1 MFPCALLC
9 DQVKF
14 KWRIVE
20 AWNVEPRTAPATLD
34 SRFGG
39 LLHLPHSPL
48 LQLHPLA
55 ASSTSSDFASI
66 PHIPFSH
73 PSTLPPLQ
81 PPCLLHFASTPYL
94 PLSHPSTLPTLQP
107 PCLLHFASTPYYIP
121 LSHPSIHP
129 LLAPLQSPCLLHFA
143 SSPYLPLSHP
153 STLAP
158 LQSPCLVHFASAP
171 YITSS
176 IHPHLPLVRHHGRL
190 VRRPPLRPRRG
201 AGREVRVERRVVEV
215 FAATAEVHHYCAPR
229 QKESQSPLFAAAPPP
244 PQPPPP
250 KGSCPKAVPLSPHH
264 PFEKLG
270 NSFLYES
277 G

>member
-1 MFPCALLC
+1 M
-9 DQVKF
+9 
-14 KWRIVE
+14 
-20 AWNVEPRTAPATLD
+20 EPRTAPPTLD

-39 LLHLPHSPL
+39 VIHLPHSPL

-94 PLSHPSTLPTLQP
+94 PLSHPSTL
-107 PCLLHFASTPYYIP
+107 
-121 LSHPSIHP
+121 
-129 LLAPLQSPCLLHFA
+129 
-143 SSPYLPLSHP
+143 
-153 STLAP
+153 AP
-158 LQSPCLVHFASAP
+158 LQSPCLVHFASTP
-171 YITSS
+171 YITFS

-250 KGSCPKAVPLSPHH
+250 KGCASLPREPHH
-264 PFEKLG
+264 PFEIIPFSTSLG
-270 NSFLYES
+270 EDLLLFLRLYHKKE
-277 G
+277 

>member
-1 MFPCALLC
+1 MPALLAKI
-9 DQVKF
+9 QVAHS
-14 KWRIVE
+14 RSVE
-20 AWNVEPRTAPATLD
+20 RGTANRPPPTLD

-55 ASSTSSDFASI
+55 ASSTSGDFASI

-81 PPCLLHFASTPYL
+81 PPCLLHFASAPYIPL
-94 PLSHPSTLPTLQP
+94 PHPSTLP
-107 PCLLHFASTPYYIP
+107 
-121 LSHPSIHP
+121 
-129 LLAPLQSPCLLHFA
+129 PLQSPCLLHFA
-143 SSPYLPLSHP
+143 SATYIPLSHP
-153 STLAP
+153 STLPP

-201 AGREVRVERRVVEV
+201 AGREVRVERRVVKV
-215 FAATAEVHHYCAPR
+215 FAAAAEVHHYCAPR
-229 QKESQSPLFAAAPPP
+229 QNEPQSPLFAAAPPP
-244 PQPPPP
+244 PPPPP
-250 KGSCPKAVPLSPHH
+250 KSRALSPHDRLST
-264 PFEKLG
+264 PRRPPPPAPRPRRYLAG
-270 NSFLYES
+270 YQIP
-277 G
+277 

>member
-1 MFPCALLC
+1 ME
-9 DQVKF
+9 
-14 KWRIVE
+14 RG
-20 AWNVEPRTAPATLD
+20 TAPATLD

-81 PPCLLHFASTPYL
+81 PPCLLHFASTPY
-94 PLSHPSTLPTLQP
+94 
-107 PCLLHFASTPYYIP
+107 
-121 LSHPSIHP
+121 
-129 LLAPLQSPCLLHFA
+129 
-143 SSPYLPLSHP
+143 
-153 STLAP
+153 
-158 LQSPCLVHFASAP
+158 
-171 YITSS
+171 ITFS

-277 G
+277 SSG

>member
-1 MFPCALLC
+1 MCGVWCMVSICPPFWL
-9 DQVKF
+9 KF

-20 AWNVEPRTAPATLD
+20 AWNVEPPPPTPD

-55 ASSTSSDFASI
+55 ASSTSGDFASI

-81 PPCLLHFASTPYL
+81 PPCLLHFASTPYI
-94 PLSHPSTLPTLQP
+94 PLSHPSTLP
-107 PCLLHFASTPYYIP
+107 
-121 LSHPSIHP
+121 
-129 LLAPLQSPCLLHFA
+129 
-143 SSPYLPLSHP
+143 
-153 STLAP
+153 P

-190 VRRPPLRPRRG
+190 LRRPPLRPRRG
-201 AGREVRVERRVVEV
+201 AGREVRVERRVVKV
-215 FAATAEVHHYCAPR
+215 
-229 QKESQSPLFAAAPPP
+229 FAAAPPP
-244 PQPPPP
+244 PPPPP
-250 KGSCPKAVPLSPHH
+250 KSRALSPHDRLST
-264 PFEKLG
+264 PRRPPPPAPRPRRYLAG
-270 NSFLYES
+270 YQIP
-277 G
+277 